1 MTLQHCRHQSLSLSG
16 KEQMHSLLNLGP
28 RQYKAWYGPTGNRN
42 HDDERVH
49 VCLYF
54 LKPNQPMNAVDV
66 EFMTRL
72 QKWVPIVPVIGIA
85 DMVTNH
91 QLQEQRKAL
100 EQVGALKFVGIGKV
114 KEESK

>member
-1 MTLQHCRHQSLSLSG
+1 MHRVFDIAELQASITFTFG
-16 KEQMHSLLNLGP
+16 KKQIHSVFEP

-42 HDDERVH
+42 HHDERVH

-66 EFMTRL
+66 EFMTCL

-100 EQVGALKFVGIGKV
+100 EQVGAAAV
-114 KEESK
+114 KISNV

>member
-1 MTLQHCRHQSLSLSG
+1 MTLQHYRDQALSLS
-16 KEQMHSLLNLGP
+16 ERVDSFVVDL
-28 RQYKAWYGPTGNRN
+28 RQYKAWYGPSGNRN

-72 QKWVPIVPVIGIA
+72 QKWVPIIPVIGIA

-100 EQVGALKFVGIGKV
+100 EQVGALSRRGK
-114 KEESK
+114 